1 MGKSLDGNLIK
12 KPHVTQRWTEHE
24 IAELLKCQDPITG
37 PAYFINNF
45 FFIQHPTKGKMQY
58 KAYTYQEKLLESYHS
73 QDLS

>member
-45 FFIQHPTKGKMQY
+45 FFIH
-58 KAYTYQEKLLESYHS
+58 
-73 QDLS
+73 